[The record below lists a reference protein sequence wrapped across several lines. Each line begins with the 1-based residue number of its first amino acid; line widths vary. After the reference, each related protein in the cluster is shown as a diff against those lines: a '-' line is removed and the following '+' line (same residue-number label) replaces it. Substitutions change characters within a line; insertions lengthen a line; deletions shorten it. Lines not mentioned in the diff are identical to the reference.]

1 MDDLG
6 VPLFSDTSIYRKPVP
21 LEEAN
26 KRGGV
31 CSTGAFKGVFLT
43 SQVCN
48 GRITPVVSNNNKSII
63 EPKHVVGTYCWIKF
77 DQRNKF
83 AKPAASNRSFGL
95 GRYLKLMFSLARDVA
110 SLNIFPLHV
119 SIILFIL
126 GSFATWVFP
135 KIGVPQMDGL
145 WWKSLLK
152 WMIWGYIPLFLETPT
167 CVFWFCC
174 FLFLQPCFKVDF
186 KAFKKLSFGLSPASF
201 CTAFHRTSSFSCNQ
215 KQMPL
220 SFTPWPF
227 SYFRK

>member
-1 MDDLG
+1 MENPIKMDD
-6 VPLFSDTSIYRKPVP
+6 SETSIYRKPVP

-31 CSTGAFKGVFLT
+31 CSTGAFKGVVLI

-135 KIGVPQMDGL
+135 KIGVPQNGWFMMENPIKMDDLGVTIIFGNTHMCIL
-145 WWKSLLK
+145 IL
-152 WMIWGYIPLFLETPT
+152 LFLVPSAMLQGGFQSIQKTQLQA
-167 CVFWFCC
+167 FSSLILYC
-174 FLFLQPCFKVDF
+174 F
-186 KAFKKLSFGLSPASF
+186 S
-201 CTAFHRTSSFSCNQ
+201 
-215 KQMPL
+215 
-220 SFTPWPF
+220 
-227 SYFRK
+227 

>member
-1 MDDLG
+1 MIRKHPYIVNLS
-6 VPLFSDTSIYRKPVP
+6 PLKKPT
-21 LEEAN
+21 N
-26 KRGGV
+26 GGGV
-31 CSTGAFKGVFLT
+31 CSTGAFKGVFLI

-135 KIGVPQMDGL
+135 KIGVPQNGWFMMENPIKMDDLGVTIIFGNTHVYSDSVVSCSFSHASR
-145 WWKSLLK
+145 WISKHSK
-152 WMIWGYIPLFLETPT
+152 NSASG
-167 CVFWFCC
+167 
-174 FLFLQPCFKVDF
+174 FLQPHFVLLF
-186 KAFKKLSFGLSPASF
+186 IELLHFPATKNKCHSRS
-201 CTAFHRTSSFSCNQ
+201 H
-215 KQMPL
+215 PDH
-220 SFTPWPF
+220 
-227 SYFRK
+227 FRIFENKF

>member
-1 MDDLG
+1 MIWGYHYFRKHPYIVNLS
-6 VPLFSDTSIYRKPVP
+6 PLKKPT
-21 LEEAN
+21 N
-26 KRGGV
+26 GGGV

-145 WWKSLLK
+145 
-152 WMIWGYIPLFLETPT
+152 
-167 CVFWFCC
+167 
-174 FLFLQPCFKVDF
+174 
-186 KAFKKLSFGLSPASF
+186 
-201 CTAFHRTSSFSCNQ
+201 
-215 KQMPL
+215 
-220 SFTPWPF
+220 
-227 SYFRK
+227 